1 MTDED
6 QWVVYSIHHEGGMGR
21 VLGVADSK
29 EEAKHIGDVWWKAFN
44 AGEKKEPAGYAGISW
59 TPVADFTDWPSGD
72 EDE

>member
-1 MTDED
+1 
-6 QWVVYSIHHEGGMGR
+6 MGR